1 MKENSKYIPAAISLQ
16 NAEDDAKHLWVN
28 TEITRRTSG
37 MHPVMSASNK
47 VLFWVS
53 DDETTLC
60 VDAGEAFKGFRRPF
74 RYLTVDDK
82 IEMIHT
88 FIESNL
94 PDFYERVVCL
104 ILKNSRFGENERF
117 VVDGSRLR
125 KSFPNLGSIC
135 CKENFE
141 IAASLRDEI
150 KQLEETTQKEC
161 EV

>member
-1 MKENSKYIPAAISLQ
+1 
-16 NAEDDAKHLWVN
+16 
-28 TEITRRTSG
+28 
-37 MHPVMSASNK
+37 MHPVMSAINK

-104 ILKNSRFGENERF
+104 IIKNSRFGENERF

-141 IAASLRDEI
+141 IADDELCVLDPFDLGEMSFYIALDDDIPMANTFVRD
-150 KQLEETTQKEC
+150 LWAA
-161 EV
+161 